1 MSSRFF
7 YVQFKFTPKI
17 RTSSVPTTKHHGAV
31 VEVPK
36 DLVQHKQSEIINEN
50 PNEKG
55 IALDLARR
63 AAFGTFPTVQER
75 IVGLYHEEAIWY
87 EDQPPVINERPCDN
101 EENGT
106 RAWRI
111 AVLPSAIPKDQLPD
125 PEID

>member
-7 YVQFKFTPKI
+7 YIQLKFIPKT
-17 RTSSVPTTKHHGAV
+17 RTYGVPRTKQHGAV

-36 DLVQHKQSEIINEN
+36 DLVQRKRSEIINEN
-50 PNEKG
+50 LSEKA

-63 AAFGTFPTVQER
+63 AALGTFPTIEER
-75 IVGLYHEEAIWY
+75 VLGLYHEDAIWC
-87 EDQPPVINERPCDN
+87 EEKPSVMNERPCDN

-111 AVLPSAIPKDQLPD
+111 AVHPPQLP
-125 PEID
+125 